1 MRPHFHFDSPFF
13 CTHTQKI
20 WIMTAIMVELKKD
33 LRLYGLIMVVIGS
46 CIGSGIFLTPSQIA
60 GHLPAPLLILLAW
73 GIGGVITLTGA
84 LTFAELGAM
93 FPQAGGVYVY
103 LKEAYGDLFGFLY
116 GWVYLVVITSGAN
129 AALSIA
135 CAYYLAFLFPLN
147 ETGIKIVAILALV
160 VVTFVNIFRIR
171 AAEIFT
177 NVFTGF
183 KLVGIAA
190 LIGIGLFFGNV
201 KFNLFEPA
209 MKTETGSLTGAF
221 GLALIGVLWSYG
233 GWQHASF
240 VAGEA
245 RDARRNI
252 PRAMIFGSIV
262 VTAVYLLTN
271 LAYLFLLPVGQ
282 IASSQSIAADAVST
296 LLPFGGALI
305 AVLIAI
311 STFGTLGIYTL
322 SAPRIYYAMSKDG
335 LFFKKLAWVHPKFRT
350 PIYAILVQSAWAVV
364 LLLFWGTFEDLI
376 TYVVFTDW
384 IFFGLTAAGV
394 LVLRHKRKDLA
405 RPYKTFAYPVVP
417 LIFIGITF
425 LFVLNVLIA
434 KPLHAWAG
442 LILIFVSLPIYY
454 YFKRKKK
461 KTG

>member
-1 MRPHFHFDSPFF
+1 
-13 CTHTQKI
+13 
-20 WIMTAIMVELKKD
+20 MVELKKD
-33 LRLYGLIMVVIGS
+33 LRLYGLIMVAIGS

-60 GHLPAPLLILLAW
+60 GHLPAPLLILMAW
-73 GIGGVITLTGA
+73 GLGGVITLTGA

-135 CAYYLAFLFPLN
+135 CAYYLAFLFPLS
-147 ETGIKIVAILALV
+147 ETGIKIVAVLALV
-160 VVTFVNIFRIR
+160 IVTFINIFRVR
-171 AAEIFT
+171 AAEVFT
-177 NVFTGF
+177 NIFTGF

-190 LIGIGLFFGNV
+190 VIGIGLFFGNV
-201 KFNLFEPA
+201 KFNLFESA
-209 MKTETGSLTGAF
+209 TKTETGSLPAAF

-252 PRAMIFGSIV
+252 PRAMIFGSII

-271 LAYLFLLPVGQ
+271 LAYLFLLPVDQ
-282 IASSQSIAADAVST
+282 IASSQSIAADAIST
-296 LLPFGGALI
+296 LIPFGGALI

-335 LFFKKLAWVHPKFRT
+335 LFFKKLAWIHPKFRT
-350 PIYAILVQSAWAVV
+350 PIYAILAQSTWAVV

-384 IFFGLTAAGV
+384 IFFGLAATGV
-394 LVLRHKRKDLA
+394 FVLRHKRKNLA
-405 RPYKTFAYPVVP
+405 RPYKTFGYPVVP
-417 LIFIGITF
+417 LIFITITF
-425 LFVLNVLIA
+425 LFVLNALIV

-442 LILIFVSLPIYY
+442 LFLIFVSLPIYY
-454 YFKRKKK
+454 YFKSKKR

>member
-1 MRPHFHFDSPFF
+1 
-13 CTHTQKI
+13 
-20 WIMTAIMVELKKD
+20 MVELKKD
-33 LRLYGLIMVVIGS
+33 LRMYGLIMVVIGS

-60 GHLPAPLLILLAW
+60 SHLPAPLLIMLAW
-73 GIGGVITLTGA
+73 GLGGVITLTGA

-103 LKEAYGDLFGFLY
+103 LKEAYGELFGFLY

-135 CAYYLAFLFPLN
+135 CAYYIAVLFPLD
-147 ETGIKIVAILALV
+147 ETGKKIVAILALV
-160 VVTFVNIFRIR
+160 VVTVVNIFRVR

-177 NVFTGF
+177 NVFTGL

-201 KFNLFEPA
+201 KFNLFESA
-209 MKTETGSLTGAF
+209 TKIETGSLTAAF

-245 RDARRNI
+245 RNARRNI

-271 LAYLFLLPVGQ
+271 LAYLFLLPVDQ
-282 IASSQSIAADAVST
+282 IASSQSIAADAIST

-350 PIYAILVQSAWAVV
+350 PIYAILVQSSWAIV

-405 RPYKTFAYPVVP
+405 RPYKTFGYPVVP
-417 LIFIGITF
+417 LIFITITF
-425 LFVLNVLIA
+425 LFVINVLIA

-461 KTG
+461 NMG